1 MSAGTPSP
9 SSIWCRSPRSRSG
22 RVAQQPG
29 RARGGVSA
37 IPQIELIVVGAGD
50 STGAWLAFDPRPFG
64 RSSVFCWRALAAAP
78 GTAGR
83 QGRAVL
89 AVTDRVERAALRQ
102 GEVRGQ
108 AAVPLEQAARRRAAP
123 RDEAAF
129 KGSAE
134 ALRRAATAARS
145 VPRRAASGAG
155 PGAGPEPGGRRVP
168 EVQRAARGRRA
179 RPARAAGPRPR

>member
-134 ALRRAATAARS
+134 ALRRAAT
-145 VPRRAASGAG
+145 GAG
-155 PGAGPEPGGRRVP
+155 PGAGPEPGGRRVL
-168 EVQRAARGRRA
+168 EVQRAARGRWA